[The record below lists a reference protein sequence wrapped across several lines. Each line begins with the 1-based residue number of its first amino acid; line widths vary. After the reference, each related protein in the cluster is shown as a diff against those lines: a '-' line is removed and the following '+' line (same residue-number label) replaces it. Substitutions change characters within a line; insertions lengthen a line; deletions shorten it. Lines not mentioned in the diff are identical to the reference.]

1 MPLFDAIESDVTAF
15 FVSQGTVFDSL
26 VKAFMDRM
34 AVVESSV
41 ALLRTDVTY
50 NFNLVNQRIDANA
63 AEAAEIS
70 AATAAAAATS
80 AALASLSTAEYASTS
95 PSGATVVDPSGGR
108 NDELEYYVMTLS
120 RQLNMVLEVLFQ
132 PHANHD
138 VVEAVQAKQ
147 TQLHSISDVLTENE
161 TILNQLAAQHEDG
174 KMPHVG
180 FNAGADSGS
189 SDMVTAEAPET
200 PLDKKN
206 QQLAPVSEAPTVPM
220 SAKPLKGQVHTPQS
234 PPPET
239 STLPSIAA
247 EAPQN
252 PATLQGSE
260 LQSINRVGSLKRI
273 VETISPQ
280 PNASPLSRKEESV
293 RTLNTADNQ
302 SAAITPDKEDE
313 DGEEERDQMSVDL
326 SLFEPQPEGSRYRRK
341 SFFQSCQDLQ
351 RQEEARLREQ
361 KRLEEELMR
370 RMHELLLQSRSH
382 RPQEHIQEWRQQ
394 QDEVAQN
401 QQTLIFNLQNELQEQ
416 LQVHQQREQEWRR
429 QQEEQ
434 RMADIA
440 TIQHEIDRKLE
451 NLNSLAATAQGVQ
464 HSHELVEVM
473 QLMGDFETR
482 FVSPGALQQA
492 GALWLKTAADNC
504 IYGASP
510 EILSNLH
517 RDLQEFKSQLNSH
530 HVKSPAVSSLH
541 EAVDRALQLLQH
553 PMTSSDG
560 MTKGSEQENTMYTL
574 RQLLAKVDTSYRAA
588 ATEHEEFPLPA
599 VVFLAEAIHRMELGT
614 ANLLDAIDFQQEHF
628 QQTLA
633 QHQTGLD
640 KLQNELWCQQEVEM
654 ALRTQLGACPSKEDT
669 LRLVQDLRDQITT
682 TTADSA
688 SHMLDTV
695 EDLRYRM
702 TGLPN
707 AQMLEQLAND
717 LHAKTDRLT
726 HDLDTTT
733 GKLSHDLRQKADRSE
748 IDRLQSLVESS
759 NGVHPPPACLTKSPL
774 KCLSCD
780 QHLPFAQAPPDDS
793 MSSELPANPGS
804 PPKSPPRS
812 PPSSP
817 PRPIIYH
824 NQQSQ
829 QLPYKDQQNPGYSQP
844 SDVYNDFGINM
855 DILEEMFA
863 ASTSALERRRRQRQ
877 HLQMQL
883 LTPQSEHPSDWFVRN
898 PTFLNIDD
906 GRNRIPLRKVQLSDQ
921 VIYGP
926 AITPNAF
933 RKKQLGLYDERP
945 KTAALLE
952 RRSGGEIITRT
963 ASSTVI
969 VRPFA
974 ELTDKR
980 LQKR

>member
-50 NFNLVNQRIDANA
+50 NFNLLNTPQLLHR
-63 AEAAEIS
+63 
-70 AATAAAAATS
+70 
-80 AALASLSTAEYASTS
+80 
-95 PSGATVVDPSGGR
+95 ATVVDPSGGR

-174 KMPHVG
+174 KMPQWG
-180 FNAGADSGS
+180 
-189 SDMVTAEAPET
+189 
-200 PLDKKN
+200 
-206 QQLAPVSEAPTVPM
+206 
-220 SAKPLKGQVHTPQS
+220 
-234 PPPET
+234 
-239 STLPSIAA
+239 STLAQTADQVTWLQLKRRKHHSTRKISTA

-302 SAAITPDKEDE
+302 SAVITPDKEDE
-313 DGEEERDQMSVDL
+313 DSDEERDQMSVDL

-401 QQTLIFNLQNELQEQ
+401 QQRLIFNLQNELQEQ

-451 NLNSLAATAQGVQ
+451 NLNSLAATAQGAQ

-482 FVSPGALQQA
+482 FVSPDALQQA

-530 HVKSPAVSSLH
+530 PSLQ
-541 EAVDRALQLLQH
+541 RLTR
-553 PMTSSDG
+553 PI
-560 MTKGSEQENTMYTL
+560 GSGYGA
-574 RQLLAKVDTSYRAA
+574 RGV
-588 ATEHEEFPLPA
+588 PIPA

-640 KLQNELWCQQEVEM
+640 KLQNELWATRGRNGSPNAVGCVSKQRRHV
-654 ALRTQLGACPSKEDT
+654 AAC
-669 LRLVQDLRDQITT
+669 
-682 TTADSA
+682 AGSA
-688 SHMLDTV
+688 
-695 EDLRYRM
+695 RP
-702 TGLPN
+702 GLPN

-717 LHAKTDRLT
+717 LHARTDRLT

-748 IDRLQSLVESS
+748 IDRLQRSTLVESS

-952 RRSGGEIITRT
+952 RRSGGENHYPYSIVNCDCT
-963 ASSTVI
+963 AI
-969 VRPFA
+969 RRA
-974 ELTDKR
+974 Y
-980 LQKR
+980 

>member
-41 ALLRTDVTY
+41 ALLRTHVTN
-50 NFNLVNQRIDANA
+50 NFNLVNQRIDASTAQAQEIA
-63 AEAAEIS
+63 ASTAAK
-70 AATAAAAATS
+70 AATAAATAAAS
-80 AALASLSTAEYASTS
+80 AALASLPPPPAAEVSLITT
-95 PSGATVVDPSGGR
+95 PDNVKVVDSGGGR
-108 NDELEYYVMTLS
+108 NEELEYHIMTLS

-132 PHANHD
+132 PHGNNNVVD
-138 VVEAVQAKQ
+138 VVQAKQ
-147 TQLHSISDVLTENE
+147 TQLQSISDVLTENE
-161 TILNQLAAQHEDG
+161 AILMQLAAQHDEG
-174 KMPHVG
+174 KVVH
-180 FNAGADSGS
+180 FNPGAESGT
-189 SDMVTAEAPET
+189 SDNMSDIASDEAT
-200 PLDKKN
+200 QVARN
-206 QQLAPVSEAPTVPM
+206 QQLVPEQKPVSEVTTVPRPAT
-220 SAKPLKGQVHTPQS
+220 SLKDRVQKPQS
-234 PPPET
+234 PPSET
-239 STLPSIAA
+239 STLPSVAA
-247 EAPQN
+247 KEARQDVDQQVPLPTSEPHLDAAN
-252 PATLQGSE
+252 KEQG
-260 LQSINRVGSLKRI
+260 VPSLNK
-273 VETISPQ
+273 P
-280 PNASPLSRKEESV
+280 
-293 RTLNTADNQ
+293 DNQ
-302 SAAITPDKEDE
+302 ITENTRDEQDEDSDKETDE
-313 DGEEERDQMSVDL
+313 ISSDL
-326 SLFEPQPEGSRYRRK
+326 LPFQLLPEASRHRRK

-382 RPQEHIQEWRQQ
+382 RQQEHMEQWRAQQ
-394 QDEVAQN
+394 NEVTQN
-401 QQTLIFNLQNELQEQ
+401 QQTMIFNLQNQLQEQ
-416 LQVHQQREQEWRR
+416 LQLHQQREQEWCR

-440 TIQHEIDRKLE
+440 TIQQEIDRKWE
-451 NLNSLAATAQGVQ
+451 NLNSMAATAQSIPSQDLTQVK
-464 HSHELVEVM
+464 
-473 QLMGDFETR
+473 QLMDDLDKR
-482 FVSPGALQQA
+482 FVSPDALQEA

-504 IYGASP
+504 IYGANP

-517 RDLQEFKSQLNSH
+517 RDLQEFKFQLNSH
-530 HVKSPAVSSLH
+530 PVKSPAVSSLH
-541 EAVDRALQLLQH
+541 EAVDRAIQLLH
-553 PMTSSDG
+553 PVTSSDNITTG
-560 MTKGSEQENTMYTL
+560 TEQENTMYTL

-628 QQTLA
+628 QQTLS

-640 KLQNELWCQQEVEM
+640 KLQKELWRQQEVELG
-654 ALRTQLGACPSKEDT
+654 LRTQLGACPSQEDT
-669 LRLVQDLRDQITT
+669 LRLVQDLRDQIAA

-688 SHMLDTV
+688 SKMLDTV

-702 TGLPN
+702 AGLPN
-707 AQMLEQLAND
+707 AQMLEQLASD

-726 HDLDTTT
+726 LELDTTA

-748 IDRLQSLVESS
+748 IDRLQSLVQSS
-759 NGVHPPPACLTKSPL
+759 NGVHLPPAYLTKSPL

-780 QHLPFAQAPPDDS
+780 QHLPFAQAPLDDNMAPNLS
-793 MSSELPANPGS
+793 PKPGS
-804 PPKSPPRS
+804 PTSQRPGSPPRS
-812 PPSSP
+812 PPRTS

-829 QLPYKDQQNPGYSQP
+829 QLTYQDQPYSGSSQS
-844 SDVYNDFGINM
+844 SDVYNDLGINM
-855 DILEEMFA
+855 EILQEMFA

-883 LTPQSEHPSDWFVRN
+883 LSPQPESTNAWVVRN
-898 PTFLNIDD
+898 PTYLNIDD

-933 RKKQLGLYDERP
+933 RKKQLGRSDE
-945 KTAALLE
+945 
-952 RRSGGEIITRT
+952 
-963 ASSTVI
+963 
-969 VRPFA
+969 
-974 ELTDKR
+974 
-980 LQKR
+980 